1 MTKSE
6 LTKELVGKTKSGDKS
21 AFGELYAEYSEQIKR
36 FVMRMNITELDAED
50 IVADTFAEA
59 MEHIEDLENDS
70 AFSTWLHSIAKRKV
84 YAKTGRE
91 QRHGRVSFNSADDDM
106 QNDELDILATEAA
119 DFNCDD
125 SVKLPHDYAENEEI
139 KQILADTVN
148 ELKPE
153 HRDSIFMFY
162 YENKSLN
169 EIAEEM
175 NVPVGTVKSRLNNG
189 RKALSKKC
197 EALIKKGYAFS
208 FVPIPV
214 LLGVLVKES
223 KLKAAGAV
231 TSTAAASTMAGGAA
245 SGAAVSAI
253 SGKIGAVIAAAV
265 MLGAGTGVYF
275 HYSKNADKIHKKPKL
290 SDSSM
295 VDSSKQLPDSQRDWN
310 PDLRKYQQRDVQLVY
325 KEESEVEP
333 EPPKTEESSTAD
345 VQTPT
350 GNTQPTQGGQVVY
363 TDNGET
369 EEDTEGNEPSQNINT
384 SQNTST
390 NQNSKPNTN
399 TNNNNSNSDNG
410 KANTDSEKD
419 DVGIDSSILPYLELE
434 YSDDGTVII
443 ISADYV
449 EMPKAVDGPTDL
461 VIPEMIDGHIV
472 RGIGPSAFHSFD
484 YIDSITLPDTI
495 EFIGDSAFYW
505 CLKLQK
511 INIPENVT
519 IICDSVFG
527 RCMKLQSIKIPNS
540 VTQIEGSAFLDCD
553 SLKRIDIPDSV
564 IQIGVEAF
572 SSCDNLES
580 IILPYGITEIKE
592 HTFSCCESLKSITIP
607 NSVEEIGKKAFL
619 ACTSLTSITIPESV
633 KSFGEDVFTECSPDL
648 IIKCK
653 KGSYA
658 ETYAKEHN
666 INYEYY

>member
-1 MTKSE
+1 MTKTE
-6 LTKELVGKTKSGDKS
+6 LAKELVGKAKAGDKS

-36 FVMRMNITELDAED
+36 FVMKMNITELDAED

-231 TSTAAASTMAGGAA
+231 TSTATASTMAGGAA

-265 MLGAGTGVYF
+265 MIGAGTGVYF
-275 HYSKNADKIHKKPKL
+275 HYSRNADKIHKKPKL
-290 SDSSM
+290 SDSSI
-295 VDSSKQLPDSQRDWN
+295 VDSSKQLPDSNNDWN
-310 PDLRKYQQRDVQLVY
+310 PDLRKYQQRDVRVVD
-325 KEESEVEP
+325 EAESEVEVNETP
-333 EPPKTEESSTAD
+333 IPEESSVAETPPPTEIIQ
-345 VQTPT
+345 QTPENNVPIQQT
-350 GNTQPTQGGQVVY
+350 ITFEDEPNEDEPNNDNT
-363 TDNGET
+363 E
-369 EEDTEGNEPSQNINT
+369 
-384 SQNTST
+384 
-390 NQNSKPNTN
+390 
-399 TNNNNSNSDNG
+399 TNNNNTSEESNYEDYSYLKYENY
-410 KANTDSEKD
+410 
-419 DVGIDSSILPYLELE
+419 SIGNEE
-434 YSDDGTVII
+434 GII
-443 ISADYV
+443 INGFSNETYQRF
-449 EMPKAVDGPTDL
+449 EMPESIEGKP
-461 VIPEMIDGHIV
+461 VIAINNLAFFESTYLNSIV
-472 RGIGPSAFHSFD
+472 LPSKCISIGNSAFEGCFRL
-484 YIDSITLPDTI
+484 ITVNFNNNLI
-495 EFIGDSAFYW
+495 SIGDRAFYN
-505 CLKLQK
+505 CTSLT
-511 INIPENVT
+511 NVT
-519 IICDSVFG
+519 
-527 RCMKLQSIKIPNS
+527 IPNS
-540 VTQIEGSAFLDCD
+540 VTEIGTSAFYMCEYLQTISLSNSISKINDNTFEGCK
-553 SLKRIDIPDSV
+553 SLKD
-564 IQIGVEAF
+564 
-572 SSCDNLES
+572 
-580 IILPYGITEIKE
+580 
-592 HTFSCCESLKSITIP
+592 ITIP
-607 NSVEEIGKKAFL
+607 NGVKSIGNEAFNN
-619 ACTSLTSITIPESV
+619 CTSLTNIIVPNSV
-633 KSFGEDVFTECSPDL
+633 TVF
-648 IIKCK
+648 
-653 KGSYA
+653 
-658 ETYAKEHN
+658 
-666 INYEYY
+666 

>member
-6 LTKELVGKTKSGDKS
+6 LTKELVGKAKSGDKS

-36 FVMRMNITELDAED
+36 FVMKMNITELDAED

-91 QRHGRVSFNSADDDM
+91 QRHGRVSFNSYDDM

-265 MLGAGTGVYF
+265 MIGAGTGVYF

-295 VDSSKQLPDSQRDWN
+295 VDSSKQLPDSNNDWN
-310 PDLRKYQQRDVQLVY
+310 PDLRKYQQRDVRVVD
-325 KEESEVEP
+325 EAESEVEVN
-333 EPPKTEESSTAD
+333 ETSEAETSSTAD

-350 GNTQPTQGGQVVY
+350 GNTQPTQGGINPAPQEQTIY
-363 TDNGET
+363 YYPDENDEADDEPTY
-369 EEDTEGNEPSQNINT
+369 EELQQADAANYYYNEQNDGSYMIYAYNQELGLDDITIPS
-384 SQNTST
+384 
-390 NQNSKPNTN
+390 
-399 TNNNNSNSDNG
+399 
-410 KANTDSEKD
+410 E
-419 DVGIDSSILPYLELE
+419 
-434 YSDDGTVII
+434 
-443 ISADYV
+443 
-449 EMPKAVDGPTDL
+449 
-461 VIPEMIDGHIV
+461 IDGHKIT
-472 RGIGPSAFHSFD
+472 GIAADAFCECKNLKKVTVPEGITSFG
-484 YIDSITLPDTI
+484 YR
-495 EFIGDSAFYW
+495 AF
-505 CLKLQK
+505 
-511 INIPENVT
+511 V
-519 IICDSVFG
+519 
-527 RCMKLQSIKIPNS
+527 
-540 VTQIEGSAFLDCD
+540 DCT
-553 SLKRIDIPDSV
+553 S
-564 IQIGVEAF
+564 
-572 SSCDNLES
+572 LES
-580 IILPYGITEIKE
+580 ISLPSTLKE
-592 HTFSCCESLKSITIP
+592 LGNNSFQGCTSLKSIELPYGVTSIPLHSFAGCSSLTEVSIP
-607 NSVEEIGKKAFL
+607 NSVEDIGWFSFYDCTSLKEIVLPDSVEFLSTSAFSG
-619 ACTSLTSITIPESV
+619 CTSLTSLTIYGNILSLWFDHFDSCTSLTNITIPESV
-633 KSFGEDVFTECSPDL
+633 DYIEQDTFKNCSPDL
-648 IIKCK
+648 TIKCK

>member
-36 FVMRMNITELDAED
+36 FVMKMNITELDAED

-125 SVKLPHDYAENEEI
+125 SVKLPYDYAENEEI

-223 KLKAAGAV
+223 KLKAAGAL
-231 TSTAAASTMAGGAA
+231 TSTATASTMAGGVT

-265 MLGAGTGVYF
+265 MIGAGTGVYF

-290 SDSSM
+290 SDSSI
-295 VDSSKQLPDSQRDWN
+295 VDSSKQLPDSDLDWN
-310 PDLRKYQQRDVQLVY
+310 PDLRKYQQREVRVLD
-325 KEESEVEP
+325 EAESEVEVN
-333 EPPKTEESSTAD
+333 ETSEVETSSTAD

-350 GNTQPTQGGQVVY
+350 GNTQLTQGGVNPAPQEQTVY
-363 TDNGET
+363 YYPDENDEADD
-369 EEDTEGNEPSQNINT
+369 EPVDNEPTYEELQQADIPNYYYNEQTDGSYMIYAY
-384 SQNTST
+384 
-390 NQNSKPNTN
+390 NQELGLDDITIP
-399 TNNNNSNSDNG
+399 
-410 KANTDSEKD
+410 SE
-419 DVGIDSSILPYLELE
+419 
-434 YSDDGTVII
+434 
-443 ISADYV
+443 
-449 EMPKAVDGPTDL
+449 
-461 VIPEMIDGHIV
+461 IDGHKIT
-472 RGIGPSAFHSFD
+472 GIADDAFCECKNLKKVTVPEG
-484 YIDSITLPDTI
+484 ITN
-495 EFIGDSAFYW
+495 FGYRAF
-505 CLKLQK
+505 
-511 INIPENVT
+511 V
-519 IICDSVFG
+519 
-527 RCMKLQSIKIPNS
+527 
-540 VTQIEGSAFLDCD
+540 DCT
-553 SLKRIDIPDSV
+553 S
-564 IQIGVEAF
+564 
-572 SSCDNLES
+572 LES
-580 IILPYGITEIKE
+580 ISLPSTLKELGRNSFQGCTSLKSIELPYGITSVPL
-592 HTFSCCESLKSITIP
+592 FSFSGCSSLTEVSIP
-607 NSVEEIGKKAFL
+607 NSVEDIGWFSFNDCTSLKEIVLPDSVKGVSAHAFSG
-619 ACTSLTSITIPESV
+619 CTSLTSLTIYGKIPGLGFLDFDSCTSLINITISESV
-633 KSFGEDVFTECSPDL
+633 DFIHEEAFKNCSPDL
-648 IIKCK
+648 TIKCK

>member
-6 LTKELVGKTKSGDKS
+6 LTKELVGKAKAGDKS

-36 FVMRMNITELDAED
+36 FVMKMNITELDAED
-50 IVADTFAEA
+50 IVADTFAEV

-91 QRHGRVSFNSADDDM
+91 QCHERVSFNSADDDM
-106 QNDELDILATEAA
+106 QNDELDILANEAA

-265 MLGAGTGVYF
+265 MIGAGTGVYF
-275 HYSKNADKIHKKPKL
+275 HYSRNADKIHKKPQL

-295 VDSSKQLPDSQRDWN
+295 VDSSKELPDSNNDWN
-310 PDLRKYQQRDVQLVY
+310 PDLRKYQQREVRVVD
-325 KEESEVEP
+325 EAESEVEVN
-333 EPPKTEESSTAD
+333 ETSEAETSSTAD
-345 VQTPT
+345 AQTPT
-350 GNTQPTQGGQVVY
+350 GNTQTVQGGVNPALQEQTVY
-363 TDNGET
+363 YYPDENDEADD
-369 EEDTEGNEPSQNINT
+369 EPVDNEPTYEELQQADIPNYYYNEQTDGSYMIYAY
-384 SQNTST
+384 
-390 NQNSKPNTN
+390 NQELGLDDITIP
-399 TNNNNSNSDNG
+399 
-410 KANTDSEKD
+410 SE
-419 DVGIDSSILPYLELE
+419 
-434 YSDDGTVII
+434 
-443 ISADYV
+443 
-449 EMPKAVDGPTDL
+449 
-461 VIPEMIDGHIV
+461 IDGHKIT
-472 RGIGPSAFHSFD
+472 GIADDAFCECKNLKKVTVPEGITNFGYRAFVDCTSLESISLPSTLKELGNNSFQGCTSLKSIELPYGVTSIPLHSF
-484 YIDSITLPDTI
+484 SGCSSLT
-495 EFIGDSAFYW
+495 EVS
-505 CLKLQK
+505 
-511 INIPENVT
+511 
-519 IICDSVFG
+519 
-527 RCMKLQSIKIPNS
+527 IPNS
-540 VTQIEGSAFLDCD
+540 VKHIGWFSFNDCT
-553 SLKRIDIPDSV
+553 SLKEIVLPDSV
-564 IQIGVEAF
+564 EFVSADAF
-572 SSCDNLES
+572 S
-580 IILPYGITEIKE
+580 G
-592 HTFSCCESLKSITIP
+592 
-607 NSVEEIGKKAFL
+607 
-619 ACTSLTSITIPESV
+619 CTSLTNITISSSMERVVQYYFYDCPNLKNITIPESV
-633 KSFGEDVFTECSPDL
+633 DFIHEEAFENCSPDL
-648 IIKCK
+648 TIKCK

-666 INYEYY
+666 FNYEYY